1 MVRKPKERVIVQER
15 SKISLQ
21 HRADPL
27 NAVQEQRVRRQEQV
41 FYQNIKARYGTWACR
56 VTVPLTS
63 IEDIKRA
70 SREMRALANEFNQI
84 AKMSDV
90 YIDQRIMLAQSACKW
105 TNHTLKVE
113 AGADP
118 KTGAY
123 RGVK

>member
-15 SKISLQ
+15 NKISLQ

-70 SREMRALANEFNQI
+70 SREVRALANELQQI

-105 TNHTLKVE
+105 TNHILKVE

-118 KTGAY
+118 KTGAF
-123 RGVK
+123 RGIK